1 MRMGQRIALQ
11 KCERRSP
18 ILAASMDSHF
28 SRWSAG
34 LTTIRFLFRG
44 SLRQGCFLFP
54 AGTVTAIGLMNT
66 PRRKIF
72 GAGRWYWQSRWQSCV
87 AVLSDQLSVFR
98 KSRKPISPFV
108 RESSFRRNEW
118 RPEEKRRPFD
128 YAQGELALRGSEGTA
143 ALPGGEILR
152 RDAPQDRN
160 SFRIRG

>member
-1 MRMGQRIALQ
+1 MRMRRGFARR
-11 KCERRSP
+11 KRERGWP
-18 ILAASMDSHF
+18 ILAAIMDSYF

-44 SLRQGCFLFP
+44 SLGQGCFLFP

-118 RPEEKRRPFD
+118 RPAEKRRPFD
-128 YAQGELALRGSEGTA
+128 YAQCELA
-143 ALPGGEILR
+143 
-152 RDAPQDRN
+152 
-160 SFRIRG
+160 